1 MRRFTHAF
9 TGFSI
14 GFLVARLWGGNLSF
28 IAYPT
33 LGLLGGVFP
42 DFDLKSGHRVYL
54 HNLLSSIV
62 VTMGLYTVLAWSGL
76 ATLES
81 VVGSACFLAGWLSHL
96 LLDSLTV
103 RGVALLYPFDR
114 RMRGLRLVK
123 SGDWRGEAL
132 AWLIGLGLIYLGVVV
147 GSHSP

>member
-1 MRRFTHAF
+1 LRRLTHAF

-14 GFLVARLWGGNLSF
+14 GFLAARLWGGNLSLT
-28 IAYPT
+28 AYPL

-54 HNLLSSIV
+54 HNLLSSVV
-62 VTMGLYTVLAWSGL
+62 VTIGLYTVLARSGL
-76 ATLES
+76 ATVVS
-81 VVGSACFLAGWLSHL
+81 AVGSACFLAGWLSHI
-96 LLDSLTV
+96 LLDSLTL
-103 RGVALLYPFDR
+103 RGVALLYPFDK

-132 AWLIGLGLIYLGVVV
+132 AWLIGLGLIYLGFIV
-147 GSHSP
+147 SRP